1 MNATS
6 WMSVELDGGKTRF
19 APGESMRGTAG
30 WRLDEPPE
38 GLEVRLFW
46 YTEGKGQRDV
56 EIVETVP
63 VESNAREG
71 SREFTL
77 SAPDA
82 PLSFSGKLISLVWA
96 VELVR
101 LPDGEAAR
109 QEITLSH
116 TGEEI
121 RIGSPE
127 GSGVDSQ
134 EAEPT

>member
-1 MNATS
+1 MNPTN
-6 WMSVELDGGKTRF
+6 WMGVELDGGETRY
-19 APGESMRGTAG
+19 APGDSIRGTAS

-56 EIVETVP
+56 EIVETVA
-63 VESNAREG
+63 VESSAREG

-77 SAPDA
+77 RAPAA
-82 PLSFSGKLISLVWA
+82 PLSFSGKLISLIWA

-109 QEITLSH
+109 REITLSYG
-116 TGEEI
+116 GEEI
-121 RIGSPE
+121 RIGSE
-127 GSGVDSQ
+127 ASRFDSQ
-134 EAEPT
+134 ETEPA